1 MRRVSN
7 PTGKGGFGDRPQD
20 QWRAKLRRGEVTSRC
35 TATSKRSGERCRF
48 PATKGYGVC
57 YWHGARGGN
66 GNCRT
71 PTSKRNLANKEVK
84 RARLWAAAE
93 VAHRIAANE
102 IHPEA
107 RKALKDYISK
117 IHPADEGRTADAR
130 SVVRWRDDG
139 RSLARSADS
148 ARAYSAST
156 VACADA
162 RFNGCVRVAGV
173 NGRVVAHSRL
183 EILKNLAFFW
193 MGLDTG
199 VVVSSSV

>member
-117 IHPADEGRTADAR
+117 IHPADEGRALLMLDQWFDGAMTDEAWREAR
-130 SVVRWRDDG
+130 IALGLIPPRQSPVPTP
-139 RSLARSADS
+139 
-148 ARAYSAST
+148 AST
-156 VACADA
+156 AA
-162 RFNGCVRVAGV
+162 
-173 NGRVVAHSRL
+173 S
-183 EILKNLAFFW
+183 ESQ
-193 MGLDTG
+193 
-199 VVVSSSV
+199 VSMVELWPTPASKS